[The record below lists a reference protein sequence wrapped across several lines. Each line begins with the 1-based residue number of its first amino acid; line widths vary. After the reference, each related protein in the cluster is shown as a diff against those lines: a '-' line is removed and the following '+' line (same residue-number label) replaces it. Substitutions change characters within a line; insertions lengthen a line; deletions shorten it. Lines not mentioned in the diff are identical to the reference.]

1 MRIIK
6 FIDFIKENLNDTPE
20 DYIEQALRNILDK
33 IMEMFPDDNQED
45 SEDEIISFSDARQRG
60 DEKEAASKKIKFSD
74 YGTKLMDQDLSRES
88 GILTITIE
96 EDEAWYKIYF
106 MIDIKDAVPTADE
119 DFESSDIK
127 DCKVKFVKYNNG
139 DKIERKISKTLAID
153 DIDEEKLIELKIEVD
168 GDKVEG
174 LGIETDKEEDK
185 REE

>member
-1 MRIIK
+1 
-6 FIDFIKENLNDTPE
+6 
-20 DYIEQALRNILDK
+20 
-33 IMEMFPDDNQED
+33 
-45 SEDEIISFSDARQRG
+45 
-60 DEKEAASKKIKFSD
+60 
-74 YGTKLMDQDLSRES
+74 
-88 GILTITIE
+88 
-96 EDEAWYKIYF
+96 